1 MPACW
6 RLAPYAVSLDAG
18 AGKFSRSLHFVL
30 KLKQT
35 HRCVLHIIATISW
48 IVKHKVKNVYKNNL
62 CVIEREK
69 SVLNVTEGDILKKKN
84 SDVDYKKF
92 SDINRGIK
100 RYVSNIKNRLKL
112 TTLAKYRY

>member
-1 MPACW
+1 M
-6 RLAPYAVSLDAG
+6 
-18 AGKFSRSLHFVL
+18 
-30 KLKQT
+30 
-35 HRCVLHIIATISW
+35 
-48 IVKHKVKNVYKNNL
+48 

-69 SVLNVTEGDILKKKN
+69 SVLNVTEGDIFKKKE
-84 SDVDYKKF
+84 SVMSCKKF